1 MKKNG
6 VDSGRAG
13 FVPMILLVVF
23 ATGLLLAFGSVAK
36 AQLSTTASI
45 TGIVTDSSGGVVP
58 AAKVDVTDQD
68 TKVVA
73 STQTNGDGVYVLP
86 SLTVGTYTVK
96 VTKEG
101 FKEYVEN
108 DIILHPATVE
118 TVNVTLSPGAVTSL
132 VTVSAGAVAVETSTS
147 EVSNQVE
154 SGQIGILPLNGRNYQ
169 ALAAMM
175 PGVINTSAGSAIG
188 TGGRST
194 SDVLDINGVGN
205 SRLFKALD
213 GIWDENT
220 GNMSASTVIP
230 NPDKLEE
237 VRVLQN
243 NYSTKYSLMGASV
256 ILMQTKSGTQAF
268 HGGAFE
274 YVRNNNLN
282 ARNFFAPA
290 TSTATAPAIPPY
302 HQNIFGYDVS
312 GPVYIPG
319 VYNTA
324 KQKTFFFWSQQ
335 WVRLDAPPGSYP
347 NGTTATSAE
356 YTTPYEVP
364 STVAI
369 HLPGY
374 SNCVYPNI
382 GALPGY
388 TATPTPLVYQL
399 APAGGL
405 SAMTSTGGTGCP
417 ATGSLPAVNSNSAAY
432 LAALYPA
439 PNYASGGAVNYENLN
454 PQITDQLDQQI
465 KIDHNVGTRFHLM
478 GEYLREYQ
486 SYKQYS
492 ISTSPLNWEEDYTRN
507 SMAQVA
513 FTATVSPNLV
523 NTTSIAFNIYDLYL
537 DVGGIDYVN
546 QIPGFSET
554 LPYSGYLSNRI
565 PLVSFSNTGWSLF
578 GEGITVARP
587 LYHAGDLDD
596 TLSDDWSWLKG
607 KHYVQAGINIVING
621 KRQNQTGAAGG
632 TAGTWTFT
640 GTYTGN
646 SLADFM
652 LGDAAT
658 FGQNA
663 DEVRGYM
670 KGHIVSPYIEDRIQ
684 VTKRLTVSAG
694 VRFWNMPWPHAQ
706 SGMGAMFMPANFS
719 AANAPAVTTGGAL
732 ATPLATGTF
741 YTNGLVINGV
751 GSTPL
756 NYVNLHNWYTGPMV
770 GFALDVFGD
779 GKTSFRGGYG
789 LTYTK
794 VFSNQDCS
802 FNCMSNPP
810 LLGSTSLTGNTANPL
825 TFPTPGSG
833 STVKPNNG
841 LEALSVADPQTKAT
855 SFASYSLSLEHQF
868 RKNWMAMIAWAGDA
882 ARNIQN
888 TGFNENTPMPTS
900 INGVNYDFN
909 PNLNPPT
916 DYSTNYDAP
925 YQGYGSITEIGTQA
939 SDNWNALEVS
949 VRHPVSDNL
958 FFTAAYTWSHN
969 LGNGTGGVNMY
980 NLEYDY
986 GNEEGINF
994 PQIFTTTLTYN
1005 LPWFRHSRG
1014 FTGQTLGG
1022 WKFSDITTWRSGSSF
1037 SASLGGSNLGPNG
1050 RPNILNHD
1058 LYPATRTITSWLSTA
1073 PYAAPSPGYYGNE
1086 PLGILEGPRLS
1097 DFDMAVYKDF
1107 HLYERASLE
1116 FRAEAFNVFNHTN
1129 FNNPGSSW
1137 TTTSTSFGVITSAKD
1152 PRVMEFALRLQ
1163 F

>member
-1 MKKNG
+1 MIKDG

-13 FVPMILLVVF
+13 FAPRVLLVVF
-23 ATGLLLAFGSVAK
+23 AISLLLAFGSVAK
-36 AQLSTTASI
+36 AQLSTNASI
-45 TGIVTDSSGGVVP
+45 TGTVTDSSGAVVP

-68 TKVVA
+68 TKVVI
-73 STQTNGDGVYVLP
+73 STETNGSGVYVLP

-108 DIILHPATVE
+108 DIILHPATVQ
-118 TVNVTLSPGAVTSL
+118 TVNVMLSPGAVTSL
-132 VTVSAGAVAVETSTS
+132 VTVSAGTVAVESSTS
-147 EVSNQVE
+147 EVANQVE

-175 PGVINTSAGSAIG
+175 PGVVNTSAGSAIG

-194 SDVLDINGVGN
+194 SDVLDINGVIN

-213 GIWDENT
+213 GVWDENT
-220 GNMSASTVIP
+220 GNMSASTVVP
-230 NPDKLEE
+230 NPDTLDE

-256 ILMQTKSGTQAF
+256 ILMQTKSGTSAF
-268 HGGAFE
+268 HGAAFE
-274 YVRNNNLN
+274 YVRNTDLN
-282 ARNFFAPA
+282 ARNFFAPPV
-290 TSTATAPAIPPY
+290 STATAPAIPPY
-302 HQNIFGYDVS
+302 HQNIFGYNLG
-312 GPVYIPG
+312 GPLYIPH
-319 VYNTA
+319 VFNA
-324 KQKTFFFWSQQ
+324 ARQNTFFFWSQQ
-335 WVRLDAPPGSYP
+335 WVRLDAPPSSYP
-347 NGTTATSAE
+347 NGTTATSSE
-356 YTTPYEVP
+356 YTAPYQVP
-364 STVAI
+364 STAPI
-369 HLPGY
+369 HLPGA
-374 SNCVYPNI
+374 SSCFYPSI
-382 GALPGY
+382 GPLPGY
-388 TATPTPLVYQL
+388 TGTPAAQVYQL
-399 APAGGL
+399 LPSGGV
-405 SAMTSTGGTGCP
+405 SALTGTGCP
-417 ATGSLPAVNSNSAAY
+417 TALPAVNTNSTAF

-439 PNYASGGAVNYENLN
+439 PNYSTGGSTNYENLN
-454 PQITDQLDQQI
+454 PQITDQLDTQI
-465 KIDHNVGTRFHLM
+465 KIDHNIGTRYHLM

-507 SMAQVA
+507 SMAQLA
-513 FTATVSPNLV
+513 FTATVSPRMV
-523 NTTSIAFNIYDLYL
+523 NTTSLAFNIYDLYL
-537 DVGGIDYVN
+537 DVEGIDYVN

-554 LPYSGYLSNRI
+554 LPYNGYLSNRI
-565 PLVSFSNTGWSLF
+565 PVVTFSNVGWSLF

-596 TLSDDWSWLKG
+596 TISDDWSWLKG

-646 SLADFM
+646 SLADFL

-663 DEVRGYM
+663 NEVRGYM
-670 KGHIVSPYIEDRIQ
+670 KGRIVSPYVEDRIQ
-684 VTKRLTVSAG
+684 VTKRLTVTAG

-706 SGMGAMFMPANFS
+706 SGMGAMFMPSDFNP
-719 AANAPAVTTGGAL
+719 ANAPAVTTGGSL
-732 ATPLATGTF
+732 ATALPAGAF

-751 GSTPL
+751 GGTPL

-770 GFALDVFGD
+770 GFAWDVFGD
-779 GKTSFRGGYG
+779 GKTSLRGGYG

-794 VFSNQDCS
+794 VFTNQDCS

-810 LLGSTSLTGNTANPL
+810 LLGSTSLTGNTASPL
-825 TFPTPGSG
+825 TFPTPGSSG
-833 STVKPNNG
+833 TVKPNNG
-841 LEALSVADPQTKAT
+841 LEALSVADPQTKAS

-868 RKNWMAMIAWAGDA
+868 KKNWLAMIAWAGDA

-888 TGFNENTPMPTS
+888 TGFNENTPAPTT
-900 INGVNYDFN
+900 INGVHYDFN
-909 PNLNPPT
+909 PNMNPPT

-925 YQGYGSITEIGTQA
+925 YQGYGSLTEIGTQA
-939 SDNWNALEVS
+939 SDNWNALEVA
-949 VRHPVSDNL
+949 VRHPVSNNL

-986 GNEEGINF
+986 GNEESINW
-994 PQIFTTTLTYN
+994 PEIFTTTLTYN
-1005 LPWFRHSRG
+1005 LPWFRQSKG
-1014 FTGQTLGG
+1014 IAGQTLGG
-1022 WKFSDITTWRSGSSF
+1022 WKFSDITTWRTGSSF
-1037 SASLGGSNLGPNG
+1037 SASLSGSNLGPNG
-1050 RPNILNHD
+1050 RPNITSHD
-1058 LYPATRTITSWLSTA
+1058 FYPATRTITDWLSTA
-1073 PYAAPSPGYYGNE
+1073 PYSAPSPGYYGNE
-1086 PLGILEGPRLS
+1086 PLGTLEGPRLS

-1107 HLYERASLE
+1107 HLYERAKLE

-1129 FNNPGSSW
+1129 FNNPGSAWSA
-1137 TTTSTSFGVITSAKD
+1137 TSTSFGVITGAAS
-1152 PRVMEFALRLQ
+1152 PRVMEFALRLD